1 MLEKLCDAKNT
12 FEGKALAVFMSLVMV
27 LSFINFSSFADA
39 AENGTSPDAPEA
51 QADDPSSEPAET
63 PAPESAPSAGS
74 EAATPAETPEASEPP
89 AQSEA
94 TVPPASEPEPDLP
107 TAEPGVAVVGVE
119 LDHAYLVVADQEI
132 ALPLTSFKTSLN
144 KDLVFE
150 VKPDGGYQIDKVVAK
165 SKADGTERP
174 LEPQADGSY
183 RLAASEVSSNL
194 VIKPVVALAPEL
206 DGAVD
211 DAGGPSAKPAEG
223 ELADGSDSGL
233 EAPKSEADGNA
244 ATPFGLDNTL
254 GVEAIGVPTELT
266 VDPATLKLNVGAS
279 SKLKA
284 IVEPVGS
291 NGKVVWTSSDP
302 SVAKVTDDGTV
313 KALSGGTTTI
323 TARSVAN
330 PALANVSVVTV
341 TESRTVK
348 FKTNTGEGEIK
359 SLATTSEVGSTIIMP
374 ELPDGAVNNWPAN
387 RVFVGWS
394 VDQRAVTSGGK
405 DHYTNPVF
413 APGSS
418 YVVPSGKG
426 NIELYAIYSA
436 QNIGADFYLRIDG
449 QFPAEPQGH
458 SNSGYVKIGWVEN
471 AIKVGKFVTDT
482 TGAMVSS
489 NLAATPNDAMIQK
502 ACAGNPKL
510 SFDPETQT
518 VIWYVIKN
526 EGTWHV
532 DGAIRDKASVV
543 LAYSP
548 NIPAGETL
556 SGTFP
561 NTKAYAAG
569 ASVKVES
576 GKADWRA
583 GYTFKEW
590 NTEPDGSGTSYQG
603 GYSITL
609 NESKTLYAIWSPKD
623 GTNYRIQ
630 DYLQN
635 ADGSWPDEP
644 SYAISASGK
653 TGATVYADTTKSY
666 TGYTFDAGNDKNV
679 LTGKVAGDGS
689 LVLKR
694 YYAIN
699 TCKVTYLPG
708 DHGAFD
714 AVTYEARF
722 DTATPEFQG
731 EKDEND
737 KPLGKQGY
745 NFAGWAPSVSATIQA
760 ETTEYVAQWT
770 KMPVINV
777 LVKSE
782 DQTVVYDGTEHV
794 VSVNSENLIYEGL
807 PEGFEISNLSAS
819 GRGTEIGQY
828 DITIDGEA
836 IILNGNGEDVA
847 DQFFIARDK
856 NTLTVTQAPL
866 TITAPTKEKTYDGT
880 PLTFDLNDI
889 IAGKSLVEGLV
900 DGQQLV
906 GIDLFGSITDAGT
919 VESSVLQAIITSGSE
934 NVTRNYDIT
943 YKSGTLTVKEF
954 EGEIVATTE
963 GGEYPYDGDSHGAT
977 VSVSSLPEG
986 YTLVTASSNASA
998 TDVTEEPVVAKVD
1011 TLRIINKAGVDV
1023 TDKLNI
1029 VKKEEGTI
1037 VVKPAK
1043 LYVKTRTASKPYD
1056 GTPLK
1061 AAGEMTGLV
1070 NNETAAFTTTG
1081 TATEVNAP
1089 EGTPNTYTID
1099 WNGSAKK
1106 SNYTVEEDLG
1116 TLTVSEYAEKIVVTT
1131 VGGEFLYNGEP
1142 HGATVTVEG
1151 LPAGYWVETASSSA
1165 SATDVTTD
1173 PVAATADKLVIRN
1186 ASGADVTDKLNIE
1199 KVDGQIK
1206 VTPAPLTVR
1215 IVGNSALETYTGSV
1229 LAVDDFTT
1237 ETAFEGKATI
1247 TLKNGVAAHAE
1258 GVDVGKYPMGLT
1270 PDSFDVASR
1279 NYEVTLEV
1287 VDGFLEIS
1295 PLDTLK
1301 VTAENV
1307 VKRYDGASY
1316 GVEAIPSDKDGRTS
1330 IKYYNEATDAF
1341 DLDKSPVFK
1350 DAGTYTVRFQATNPN
1365 YSNVAEGSA
1374 TVTIEKRTVTLES
1387 ASASRPVQRRS
1398 ACGPHG
1404 EGGR

>member
-1 MLEKLCDAKNT
+1 MSMLEKLCDAKNT

-51 QADDPSSEPAET
+51 LADDPSSESAET
-63 PAPESAPSAGS
+63 PAPESAPSAEP
-74 EAATPAETPEASEPP
+74 EAAAPAETPEASEPP

-211 DAGGPSAKPAEG
+211 DAGGPSAKPAED

-266 VDPATLKLNVGAS
+266 VDPAMLKLNVGAS
-279 SKLKA
+279 GKLKA

-291 NGKVVWTSSDP
+291 NGKVIWASSDP

-426 NIELYAIYSA
+426 DIELYAIYSA

-482 TGAMVSS
+482 TGAMVSA

-510 SFDPETQT
+510 SFDPEKQT

-644 SYAISASGK
+644 SHATSASGK

-708 DHGAFD
+708 DYGAFD
-714 AVTYEARF
+714 AVTYEAKF
-722 DTATPEFQG
+722 GTATPEFQG

-745 NFAGWAPSVSATIQA
+745 NFAGWAPSVTETVEA

-770 KMPVINV
+770 EMPVINV

-782 DQTVVYDGTEHV
+782 DKEVVYNGAEHV
-794 VSVNSENLIYEGL
+794 VDVVSENLVYEGL
-807 PEGFEISNLSAS
+807 PAGYKIHNLSAS
-819 GRGTEIGQY
+819 GRGTEAGEY
-828 DITIDGEA
+828 DIA
-836 IILNGNGEDVA
+836 I
-847 DQFFIARDK
+847 
-856 NTLTVTQAPL
+856 
-866 TITAPTKEKTYDGT
+866 DGT
-880 PLTFDLNDI
+880 PVVLN
-889 IAGKSLVEGLV
+889 
-900 DGQQLV
+900 
-906 GIDLFGSITDAGT
+906 
-919 VESSVLQAIITSGSE
+919 
-934 NVTRNYDIT
+934 
-943 YKSGTLTVKEF
+943 
-954 EGEIVATTE
+954 EI
-963 GGEYPYDGDSHGAT
+963 
-977 VSVSSLPEG
+977 
-986 YTLVTASSNASA
+986 
-998 TDVTEEPVVAKVD
+998 
-1011 TLRIINKAGVDV
+1011 
-1023 TDKLNI
+1023 
-1029 VKKEEGTI
+1029 
-1037 VVKPAK
+1037 
-1043 LYVKTRTASKPYD
+1043 
-1056 GTPLK
+1056 
-1061 AAGEMTGLV
+1061 
-1070 NNETAAFTTTG
+1070 
-1081 TATEVNAP
+1081 
-1089 EGTPNTYTID
+1089 
-1099 WNGSAKK
+1099 
-1106 SNYTVEEDLG
+1106 
-1116 TLTVSEYAEKIVVTT
+1116 
-1131 VGGEFLYNGEP
+1131 
-1142 HGATVTVEG
+1142 
-1151 LPAGYWVETASSSA
+1151 
-1165 SATDVTTD
+1165 
-1173 PVAATADKLVIRN
+1173 
-1186 ASGADVTDKLNIE
+1186 
-1199 KVDGQIK
+1199 
-1206 VTPAPLTVR
+1206 
-1215 IVGNSALETYTGSV
+1215 
-1229 LAVDDFTT
+1229 
-1237 ETAFEGKATI
+1237 
-1247 TLKNGVAAHAE
+1247 
-1258 GVDVGKYPMGLT
+1258 
-1270 PDSFDVASR
+1270 
-1279 NYEVTLEV
+1279 
-1287 VDGFLEIS
+1287 
-1295 PLDTLK
+1295 
-1301 VTAENV
+1301 
-1307 VKRYDGASY
+1307 
-1316 GVEAIPSDKDGRTS
+1316 
-1330 IKYYNEATDAF
+1330 
-1341 DLDKSPVFK
+1341 
-1350 DAGTYTVRFQATNPN
+1350 
-1365 YSNVAEGSA
+1365 
-1374 TVTIEKRTVTLES
+1374 
-1387 ASASRPVQRRS
+1387 
-1398 ACGPHG
+1398 
-1404 EGGR
+1404 